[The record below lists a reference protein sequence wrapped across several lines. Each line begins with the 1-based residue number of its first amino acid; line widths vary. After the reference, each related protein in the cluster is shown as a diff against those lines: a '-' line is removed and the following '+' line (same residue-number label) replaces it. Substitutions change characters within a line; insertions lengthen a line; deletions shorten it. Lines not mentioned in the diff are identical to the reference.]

1 MASVVIDTDV
11 VSYLFKRDSR
21 ARAFRRHLL
30 GHRHLISFMTVAEI
44 DRWAL
49 EHQWGK
55 PNLDRLA
62 RFLQRFIVPAVDRA
76 TCGLWAKATDDARK
90 SGRPISCAD
99 AWIAATALQ
108 FNAPLVTNNPTDYA
122 GVSGLTV
129 QSSTSP

>member
-21 ARAFRRHLL
+21 ARAFRRYLLGKRHLL
-30 GHRHLISFMTVAEI
+30 SFMTIAEI

-62 RFLQRFIVPAVDRA
+62 RFLRRFIVPSMDRA
-76 TCGLWAKATDDARK
+76 TCGLWAKATDDARG

-108 FNAPLVTNNPTDYA
+108 LNAPLVTNNPTDHA

-129 QSSTSP
+129 LSSASP

>member
-21 ARAFRRHLL
+21 ARAFRRYIL
-30 GHRHLISFMTVAEI
+30 GHLHLISFMTVAKI

-62 RFLQRFIVPAVDRA
+62 RFLERFIVPALDRA
-76 TCGLWAKATDDARK
+76 TCALWAKATDDPRR

-99 AWIAATALQ
+99 A
-108 FNAPLVTNNPTDYA
+108 
-122 GVSGLTV
+122 
-129 QSSTSP
+129 

>member
-11 VSYLFKRDSR
+11 VSFLFKRDTR

-30 GHRHLISFMTVAEI
+30 GQHHLISFMTVAEI

-49 EHQWGK
+49 ERQWGK

-62 RFLQRFIVPAVDRA
+62 RFLQRFIIPAVDRT
-76 TCGLWAKATDDARK
+76 TCALWAKAMDDARRN
-90 SGRPISCAD
+90 GRPILCAD

-108 FNAPLVTNNPTDYA
+108 MNAALVTNNPADYA
-122 GVSGLTV
+122 GVTGLSIL
-129 QSSTSP
+129 SSTTP